1 MPAQSKKMR
10 VSRGA
15 EISTTSVITEVLSSL
30 EPGEK
35 TDYNETKT
43 VYKFFW
49 TECQDYFMFE
59 VDRKFSI
66 SIDDSSTK
74 RLDNPGVQGA
84 RYE

>member
-1 MPAQSKKMR
+1 MKAM
-10 VSRGA
+10 
-15 EISTTSVITEVLSSL
+15 
-30 EPGEK
+30 
-35 TDYNETKT
+35 
-43 VYKFFW
+43 YKFFW

-84 RYE
+84 RYECLDYFVFEVDRKFSISIDQMIRAPKDWTIRSTRSKV